1 MPALI
6 VVEEELLQIMDDTS
20 FQSRREAVR
29 LLFEKYRVL
38 VCIVVALSMPQPG
51 LAAKNNGPWMSV
63 PVFFATTR
71 KPVDGKQEYSGA
83 RNLNKGDQ
91 GVEYGIVTVT
101 IPTDSASD
109 LDKASMVK
117 LGWKES
123 EKKKRKEIK
132 IEKLSRDDFYKAL
145 QGRHQS
151 TKFEETCVFVHGYNN
166 KFDGAAGSAAR
177 LELALKEPVVL
188 FSWPSVAK
196 LKGYTVDE
204 CNAEWSVRPFQVF
217 MQGMEQF
224 FDSKHLMT
232 VSHSMGNRLVNW
244 YFQSRFDKKSGNPDR
259 FREVVLTSPDIDRAT
274 FKNYFFKVA
283 ANADKTRIYVS
294 AKDIPLRLSKF
305 VHGSPRTGA
314 DLTTDENKWDMPGNI
329 EGTQSINFTDVD
341 SGAIGH
347 SIQYKI
353 IGSMHRDGKPG
364 DGMSLEEDKTF
375 KGEYVRV
382 HRVQ

>member
-1 MPALI
+1 MSWSLFFSWRTIKWYQAIFLI
-6 VVEEELLQIMDDTS
+6 VVCLWQEP
-20 FQSRREAVR
+20 
-29 LLFEKYRVL
+29 
-38 VCIVVALSMPQPG
+38 C
-51 LAAKNNGPWMSV
+51 LAANKNSGPWVSV

-71 KPVDGKQEYSGA
+71 KGVDDKPDYSGA
-83 RNLNKGDQ
+83 RNLDKGDQ

-101 IPTDSASD
+101 IPTETASD
-109 LDKASMVK
+109 VDKASMVK

-123 EKKKRKEIK
+123 EKKKRKEVK

-151 TKFEETCVFVHGYNN
+151 TKYEETCVFVHGYNN
-166 KFDGAAGSAAR
+166 KFAGAAGSAAR

-244 YFQSRFDKKSGNPDR
+244 YFQSRFDKKNGNPDR
-259 FREVVLTSPDIDRAT
+259 FLEVVLTSPDIDRAT

-283 ANADKTRIYVS
+283 ANGEKTRIYVS

-314 DLTTDENKWDMPGNI
+314 DLTKDENKWDMPGNI

-364 DGMSLEEDKTF
+364 DGLSLEEDKTF
-375 KGEYVRV
+375 KGDYVRV
-382 HRVQ
+382 HRAE